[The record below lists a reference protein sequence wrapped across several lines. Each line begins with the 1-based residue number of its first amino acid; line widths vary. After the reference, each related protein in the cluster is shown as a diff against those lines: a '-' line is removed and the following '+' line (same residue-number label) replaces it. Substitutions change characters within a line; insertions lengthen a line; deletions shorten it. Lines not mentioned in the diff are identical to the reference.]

1 MRAAYVDGVSGAS
14 GDMLLAALLDAGW
27 PVAELRATLDRFP
40 LGGWSLEAARVTRQG
55 IAATQ
60 VFFTLPEGQPLRHL
74 QDLLGLLAGANL
86 PRGVHDKAERVL
98 RALGSAEAAVHGIAV
113 EDVHFHEIGAL
124 DTLFDVVGVVAGL
137 EALGVDRLYVGP
149 LNVGGGTV
157 RMAHG
162 RLPVPPPAVALLV
175 RGLITYGTPD
185 VGELLTPT
193 GAALLATLGTALP
206 GQPPLRIG
214 ATGSGAGQKH
224 LPDANVVRVTLGE
237 EATPRTLPK
246 APPGT
251 PLQDNLLVL
260 NCNIDNMNPELY
272 SYVVEQVLA
281 AGALD
286 AWLTPIIM
294 KKGRPGVLVSVLTDA
309 AGAPALRQAL
319 FRETSTLGIR
329 TLAVQRERLERRWER
344 VETVYGPIR
353 VKVGLLGTEEINRAP
368 EYDDC
373 AAAARQHGV
382 ALKQVY
388 VAAMAA
394 TGGAG

>member
-1 MRAAYVDGVSGAS
+1 
-14 GDMLLAALLDAGW
+14 
-27 PVAELRATLDRFP
+27 
-40 LGGWSLEAARVTRQG
+40 
-55 IAATQ
+55 
-60 VFFTLPEGQPLRHL
+60 
-74 QDLLGLLAGANL
+74 
-86 PRGVHDKAERVL
+86 
-98 RALGSAEAAVHGIAV
+98 
-113 EDVHFHEIGAL
+113 
-124 DTLFDVVGVVAGL
+124 
-137 EALGVDRLYVGP
+137 
-149 LNVGGGTV
+149 
-157 RMAHG
+157 
-162 RLPVPPPAVALLV
+162 
-175 RGLITYGTPD
+175 
-185 VGELLTPT
+185 
-193 GAALLATLGTALP
+193 
-206 GQPPLRIG
+206 
-214 ATGSGAGQKH
+214 
-224 LPDANVVRVTLGE
+224 
-237 EATPRTLPK
+237 
-246 APPGT
+246 
-251 PLQDNLLVL
+251 
-260 NCNIDNMNPELY
+260 MNPELY